1 MNINNLFKEKKVVFS
16 FEVFPPKQDS
26 NIDTIYNTLE
36 GLKGLSPDFISVTY
50 GAGGSVSKNMTCEI
64 SSIIKNKYGI
74 EPLAHLTCINSSK
87 EHVDKILDDLK
98 RDGVENVLALRGDIP
113 LDYKGSSGFKYSG
126 DLITHI
132 KERDDFNIVGACYPE
147 GHLESNS
154 YEEDFLNIKRKQELG
169 ATHLISQLFF
179 DNEFFYDLLEKKDKY
194 GIKIP
199 VQAGIMPVI
208 NTNQIKRIVSL
219 CGAKIP
225 KRFIKIMDK
234 YEYDKEALRDAG
246 IAYATEQIIDL
257 ISTGVD
263 GIHLYTMNN
272 AYVAKRIS
280 ESTSVIINTINNY
293 ENAIN

>member
-16 FEVFPPKQDS
+16 FEVFPPKQVS
-26 NIDTIYNTLE
+26 KIDTIYNTLE
-36 GLKGLSPDFISVTY
+36 ELKGLSPDFISVTY
-50 GAGGSVSKNMTCEI
+50 GAGGSLSKNRTCEI

-87 EHVDKILDDLK
+87 EEVTKILDDLK
-98 RDGVENVLALRGDIP
+98 REGVENVLALRGDIP
-113 LDYKGSSGFKYSG
+113 LEYKGNSSFKYSG

-132 KERDDFNIVGACYPE
+132 KERNDFNIVGACYPE
-147 GHLESNS
+147 GHLESKS

-179 DNEFFYDLLEKKDKY
+179 DNEIFYDFLEKKDKY
-194 GIKIP
+194 GVKISI
-199 VQAGIMPVI
+199 QAGIMPVI
-208 NTNQIKRIVSL
+208 NTKQIKRVVSL
-219 CGAKIP
+219 CGAKLP
-225 KRFIKIMDK
+225 KKFIKIMNK
-234 YEYDKEALRDAG
+234 YEYNPEALRDSG

-272 AYVAKRIS
+272 SYVAKKIA
-280 ESTSVIINTINNY
+280 ESTSSIIKTINNY
-293 ENAIN
+293 KDIVI

>member
-16 FEVFPPKQDS
+16 FEIFPPKQDS
-26 NIDTIYNTLE
+26 KIDTIYKTLE
-36 GLKGLSPDFISVTY
+36 ELKGLSPDFISVTY
-50 GAGGSVSKNMTCEI
+50 GAGGSLSKNRTCEI
-64 SSIIKNKYGI
+64 SSIIKNKYNI

-87 EHVDKILDDLK
+87 EEVNRILDELK
-98 RDGVENVLALRGDIP
+98 VEGVENVLALRGDIP
-113 LDYKGSSGFKYSG
+113 LDYKGNNNFKYSG

-132 KERDDFNIVGACYPE
+132 KERNDFNIVGACYPE
-147 GHLESNS
+147 GHLESKS
-154 YEEDFLNIKRKQELG
+154 YEEDFLNLKRKQELG

-179 DNEFFYDLLEKKDKY
+179 DNEFFYNFLEKKDKY

-199 VQAGIMPVI
+199 IQAGIMPVI
-208 NTNQIKRIVSL
+208 NTKQIKRIVTL

-225 KRFIKIMDK
+225 NKFIKIMNK
-234 YEYDKEALRDAG
+234 YEYNSEALRDAG

-272 AYVAKRIS
+272 PYVAKRIS
-280 ESTSVIINTINNY
+280 ESISSIINTVNNY
-293 ENAIN
+293 KNIVI

>member
-1 MNINNLFKEKKVVFS
+1 MNINNLFKDKKVVFS

-26 NIDTIYNTLE
+26 KIDTIYNTLE
-36 GLKGLSPDFISVTY
+36 ELKGLSPDFISVTY
-50 GAGGSVSKNMTCEI
+50 GAGGSLSKNMTCEI

-87 EHVDKILDDLK
+87 EEVNKILDELK
-98 RDGVENVLALRGDIP
+98 REGVENVLALRGDIP

-132 KERDDFNIVGACYPE
+132 KERNDFNIVGACYPE
-147 GHLESNS
+147 GHLESKS
-154 YEEDFLNIKRKQELG
+154 YEENFLNLKRKQELG

-179 DNEFFYDLLEKKDKY
+179 DNEFFYDFLDKKDKY

-199 VQAGIMPVI
+199 IQAGIMPVI

-225 KRFIKIMDK
+225 NKFIKIMNK
-234 YEYDKEALRDAG
+234 YEYNKEALRDAG

-280 ESTSVIINTINNY
+280 QSTSSIINTINDYKNVVS
-293 ENAIN
+293 